1 QNRPPPAP
9 AGRAR
14 GAGRRL
20 PQPRPRGGGPR
31 PPADSATS
39 YAPTPPPAGPAAP
52 STVFGEP
59 TDRPATAADIPSP
72 DPNTPYV
79 AFQAGRFLTAF
90 ATATRRVEEKGDPK
104 AMTLLGELDAEAYAC
119 R

>member
-1 QNRPPPAP
+1 ASKPPGAKGPPPPA
-9 AGRAR
+9 
-14 GAGRRL
+14 
-20 PQPRPRGGGPR
+20 
-31 PPADSATS
+31 DNATS
-39 YAPTPPPAGPAAP
+39 YAPAPPPAGPAPP

-59 TDRPATAADIPSP
+59 TDRPATAADIPSS
-72 DPNTPYV
+72 DPNVPYA